1 MTTTEQKPAKRT
13 TFFHIKAH
21 STDPDGMPPWISA
34 KFVEW
39 NLKRFGFL
47 NFLAGARAEKNQRVA
62 TCFAHIKAL
71 CAHLHDLAADS
82 LADDENDTPKRYDKR
97 TAPLSQ
103 VTVYIQ
109 PFVFVPEGQPDRFR
123 TDIAICADCYKADL
137 QRAEDQALT
146 DCVWA
151 MLEGER
157 FNVRDSP
164 YPIICRRTLQKAN
177 PNAHVTKFVELGKD
191 QLRGMAW
198 RGMVKPNPEDSVA
211 RTVFLE
217 RLSFLADE

>member
-1 MTTTEQKPAKRT
+1 MTTTEQKPAKKRT

-47 NFLAGARAEKNQRVA
+47 NFLAGERAEKNQRVA

-71 CAHLHDLAADS
+71 CEHLHDLAADS
-82 LADDENDTPKRYDKR
+82 LADESDTPKRYDKR

-109 PFVFVPEGQPDRFR
+109 PFVPEGQPDRFR

-137 QRAEDQALT
+137 QRAEDQVLT
-146 DCVWA
+146 DLVWTL
-151 MLEGER
+151 LEGER

-164 YPIICRRTLQKAN
+164 YPIICRRALQKAN
-177 PNAHVTKFVELGKD
+177 PNVHVAKFVVLGKD
-191 QLRGMAW
+191 LLRT
-198 RGMVKPNPEDSVA
+198 VKPDPEDSVA
-211 RTVFLE
+211 RTAFLE
-217 RLSFLADE
+217 RLSFLADL